1 MSHAIVFSTS
11 EKYVSCKRM
20 LRSKNK
26 NLDTA
31 TFWLERFQ
39 LELQPFYP
47 QRNAQWLHY
56 GLAAEIIC
64 KPEESF
70 TISEAINIDSF
81 LALRTRASLENI
93 DVNIVALQ
101 ERRKKLL
108 IADMDSTIITSESL
122 DQLAQLAGVG
132 GAVEAITDRSIAGE
146 IDFSEALIDRVKLL
160 AGKPV
165 ELLEALLDKVV
176 LNDGAVSLVQTM
188 RANDSK
194 CYLVSGGFDFLLG
207 YVSRL
212 CGFHGYHGNH
222 MLIKENVIT
231 GEVLRPILDR
241 KAKAEYLIEYC
252 TRLGIDISATAS
264 IGDGANDLEML
275 SHSGMG
281 VAFRGQKLLLDTIPL
296 QLNYTNLLGLLYLQG
311 YSAEEFVGI

>member
-11 EKYVSCKRM
+11 EKYVSCKRT

-31 TFWLERFQ
+31 IFWLERFR

-188 RANDSK
+188 RANDSR

-311 YSAEEFVGI
+311 YSAEEFVGT

>member
-11 EKYVSCKRM
+11 EKYVSCKRT

-47 QRNAQWLHY
+47 QRNARWLHY

-81 LALRTRASLENI
+81 LALRARASLENI

-311 YSAEEFVGI
+311 YSAEEFVGT

>member
-11 EKYVSCKRM
+11 EKYVSCKRT

-64 KPEESF
+64 KPEKSF
-70 TISEAINIDSF
+70 KIGKALNTDSF
-81 LALRTRASLENI
+81 LALRTRTSVENI

-122 DQLAQLAGVG
+122 DQLAQLAGLG

-311 YSAEEFVGI
+311 YSAEEFVGT

>member
-1 MSHAIVFSTS
+1 M
-11 EKYVSCKRM
+11 
-20 LRSKNK
+20 
-26 NLDTA
+26 
-31 TFWLERFQ
+31 
-39 LELQPFYP
+39 
-47 QRNAQWLHY
+47 
-56 GLAAEIIC
+56 
-64 KPEESF
+64 
-70 TISEAINIDSF
+70 
-81 LALRTRASLENI
+81 ENI

-132 GAVEAITDRSIAGE
+132 GAVEAITERSIAGE
-146 IDFSEALIDRVKLL
+146 IDFSEALVDRVKLL
-160 AGKPV
+160 AGEPV
-165 ELLEALLDKVV
+165 ELLEALLDQVV

-207 YVSRL
+207 HVSSL

-222 MLIKENVIT
+222 MLINENVIT
-231 GEVLRPILDR
+231 GEVSRPILDR
-241 KAKAEYLIEYC
+241 KAKAEYLTEYC

-281 VAFRGQKLLLDTIPL
+281 VAFQGQRLLLDTIPL

-311 YSAEEFVGI
+311 YSAKEFVVT